1 MRGRWLRQLIAV
13 TTRRLKLVLKL
24 HDWYQ
29 DTRLGMRAVKG
40 FQTEHM
46 TRVITDNIYSKFCSF
61 SEYKKALLA
70 RAESKHPHWPYQYS

>member
-1 MRGRWLRQLIAV
+1 LILSIADDIERLSGGRRWLRLLIAV

-61 SEYKKALLA
+61 SEYKK
-70 RAESKHPHWPYQYS
+70 PF